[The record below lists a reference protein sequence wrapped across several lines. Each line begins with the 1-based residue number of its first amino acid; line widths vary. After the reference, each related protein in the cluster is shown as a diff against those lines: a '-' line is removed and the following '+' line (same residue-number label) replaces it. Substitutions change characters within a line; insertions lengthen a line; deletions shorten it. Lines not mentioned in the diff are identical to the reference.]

1 MDILVFVYVY
11 TSICQIHTTIFVVGH
26 HGVHLYRR
34 SVPNIASN
42 IVLLRFLSECCLV
55 GRRQALFMSPGS
67 VGNLISSERFKHL
80 TPVILQQCG
89 NSVWA
94 GGSGG
99 DRLRQPCRPPWP
111 TTSLLMEAWLL
122 PSPPDL
128 SVKCASIAQTPTSPN
143 TCASCSSCVFQFWC
157 LCASMSAAG

>member
-1 MDILVFVYVY
+1 VFVYVY
-11 TSICQIHTTIFVVGH
+11 IYIYIYIYIYLYMCQIHTTIFLVSH

-42 IVLLRFLSECCLV
+42 IVLLRVLLECCLM
-55 GRRQALFMSPGS
+55 GEWQALFMSPGS

-99 DRLRQPCRPPWP
+99 DRLRQPCRPP
-111 TTSLLMEAWLL
+111 
-122 PSPPDL
+122 
-128 SVKCASIAQTPTSPN
+128 
-143 TCASCSSCVFQFWC
+143 
-157 LCASMSAAG
+157 